1 LKYQLKDIEMSTTA
15 TSAVDQKLDYLKLL
29 VTELQNQNPLEPME
43 QKDMAAQLAQFSQLE
58 LTEEMNGN
66 ISTMNETMG
75 SMNST
80 FAGAM
85 VMAKWD
91 YAKSMLGKDIQFY
104 DEQMGTDLVGHVRRV
119 SFQDGEL
126 ILDTAVSLDGINETM
141 FNLKLDQVKG
151 VQI

>member
-1 LKYQLKDIEMSTTA
+1 MSTM

-29 VTELQNQNPLEPME
+29 VTELQNQNPLEPMQ

-66 ISTMNETMG
+66 ISTMNETME
-75 SMNST
+75 SMNTS

-104 DEQMGTDLVGHVRRV
+104 DEQSGGNLVGHVQRV
-119 SFQDGEL
+119 SFSDGQL
-126 ILDTAVSLDGINETM
+126 VLDTVVSADGVNQTM
-141 FNLKLDQVKG
+141 FNVKLDQVKG
-151 VQI
+151 VQL

>member
-1 LKYQLKDIEMSTTA
+1 MSISTT
-15 TSAVDQKLDYLKLL
+15 SAIDQKLDYLKLL
-29 VTELQNQNPLEPME
+29 VTELQNQNPLEPMQ

-75 SMNST
+75 SMNTS

-85 VMAKWD
+85 VMARWD

-104 DEQMGTDLVGHVRRV
+104 DEQSGGNLIGHVQRV
-119 SFQDGEL
+119 SFSDGQL
-126 ILDTAVSLDGINETM
+126 VLDTVVSGDGVNQTL
-141 FNLKLDQVKG
+141 FNVKLDQVKG
-151 VQI
+151 VQL